1 MVQEDKILVGVIEG
15 KMKGYMAAIE
25 LGKFEEQKLLTKTN
39 EILSRKEEMLRK
51 FKEIETLKK
60 ELDSDEIQQTDIW
73 QVTTVDDLLEHTFKL
88 PYDFELICAV
98 TRGIGVDFPD
108 SRKPMCIDNMYILV
122 VWIYPLEFEG
132 IGGQAGVVTYS
143 KKRDIYKEEI
153 KKLLEKEQ
161 MIRKE
166 ITVLEEEEKQLVPKN
181 QKTASEL
188 QKLKEYMAKCYK
200 DLNGLLLSTIPLELA
215 RERLEKI
222 EKVKL
227 QSQ

>member
-73 QVTTVDDLLEHTFKL
+73 QVTTVEGDNLEHTFKL
-88 PYDFELICAV
+88 PYDFEPICAV
-98 TRGIGVDFPD
+98 TRGIGVDFPY
-108 SRKPMCIDNMYILV
+108 SMKPMCIANMYILNV
-122 VWIYPLEFEG
+122 CILVTCV
-132 IGGQAGVVTYS
+132 GGQARVVTYS

-181 QKTASEL
+181 ERTASEL
-188 QKLKEYMAKCYK
+188 QKLRGYMAKCYK

-222 EKVKL
+222 ERVKF